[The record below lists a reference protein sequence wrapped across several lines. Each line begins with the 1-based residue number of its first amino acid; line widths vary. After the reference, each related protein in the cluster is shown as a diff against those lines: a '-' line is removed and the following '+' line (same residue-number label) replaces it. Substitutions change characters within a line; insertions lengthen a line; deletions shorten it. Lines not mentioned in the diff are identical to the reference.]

1 MSFKSLDTIFKTVDP
16 QDFHQDR
23 CSGRGVAHRFRDL
36 DWVVGSVML
45 LKHA

>member
-1 MSFKSLDTIFKTVDP
+1 MVLSHFFIHNMSFKSLDTIFKTVDP

-36 DWVVGSVML
+36 D
-45 LKHA
+45 